1 MVNLLYGYNLGDS
14 DFSYRCRG
22 AQLMGSLILFVLGVA
37 APLAAALAVMWLEE
51 RRRAHVR
58 MHFDRVSQ
66 DNRGLK
72 LALSTKDA
80 KAAGNAAAAV
90 SVPADV
96 DPKEVNRLVTQ
107 LAEAG
112 ILMEWLRLGLKSP
125 AEVSAHLLGVSEQ
138 EAEMLHQATSEWG
151 AHGVA
156 AALDRLKGRLA
167 AVAEMEMIWADP
179 HSHGDRDA
187 SAMLERT
194 MWVFEP
200 EYVVGEGRFAVDPQI
215 GAVSKPA
222 VGASLAPGQN
232 KDGEPTLVVELK
244 NARVTIGAEQQLQ
257 AWNNVRELIRG
268 GHVRERD
275 PVEVFVVGGGVDE
288 LEANPRVEGR
298 YRNVRITSY
307 DYTHLIARAKRLTFG
322 LYDELKDV
330 SPFLRQ
336 HREAI
341 ATAEQHAADQ
351 AATEASG
358 VSVEDDIVRPADE
371 ADTVRHA
378 EYAEAS
384 QPHGGTEPEPPPQT
398 RRTGFG
404 GDHIVIG
411 QRKQQAAQ

>member
-1 MVNLLYGYNLGDS
+1 
-14 DFSYRCRG
+14 
-22 AQLMGSLILFVLGVA
+22 MGSLILFVLGVA

-51 RRRAHVR
+51 RRRAYVR
-58 MHFDRVSQ
+58 MHFERVSQ

-80 KAAGNAAAAV
+80 RAAGNAAAAV

-125 AEVSAHLLGVSEQ
+125 SQVSAHLLGVNEQ
-138 EAEMLHQATSEWG
+138 EADMLHQATAEWG
-151 AHGVA
+151 AHGIA

-179 HSHGDRDA
+179 HAQGDRDA

-200 EYVVGEGRFAVDPQI
+200 EYVVGEGRFAVDPTI

-222 VGASLAPGQN
+222 VGASLAPSQN

-244 NARVTIGAEQQLQ
+244 NARVTVGAEQQLQ

-341 ATAEQHAADQ
+341 ANAEQAAADQ
-351 AATEASG
+351 AAAEASG
-358 VSVEDDIVRPADE
+358 FSVDDDIVRPADQ

-378 EYAEAS
+378 EYAQAS
-384 QPHGGTEPEPPPQT
+384 PAPVEVGPKPAAQT
-398 RRTGFG
+398 RGGFSS
-404 GDHIVIG
+404 DYVVIG
-411 QRKQQAAQ
+411 TRKQQAAQ

>member
-1 MVNLLYGYNLGDS
+1 
-14 DFSYRCRG
+14 
-22 AQLMGSLILFVLGVA
+22 MGSLILFVLGVA

-51 RRRAHVR
+51 RRRAYVR
-58 MHFDRVSQ
+58 MHFERVSQ

-72 LALSTKDA
+72 LALSTTRDV
-80 KAAGNAAAAV
+80 KAAGAAAAAV
-90 SVPADV
+90 DVPANV
-96 DPKEVNRLVTQ
+96 DPKEVNRLVTK

-112 ILMEWLRLGLKSP
+112 ILVEWLRLGLKTP
-125 AEVSAHLLGVSEQ
+125 AEVSAHLLGVSEH
-138 EAEMLHQATSEWG
+138 EAEMLHQATAEWG
-151 AHGVA
+151 PHGIA

-187 SAMLERT
+187 SDMLERT

-200 EYVVGEGRFAVDPQI
+200 EYVVAEGRFGVDPQI

-222 VGASLAPGQN
+222 VGASLTPGQN
-232 KDGEPTLVVELK
+232 KDGDPTLVVELK
-244 NARVTIGAEQQLQ
+244 NARVTVGAEQQLQ

-275 PVEVFVVGGGVDE
+275 PVEVFVVGGNVDE

-307 DYTHLIARAKRLTFG
+307 DYTQLIARAKRLTFG

-341 ATAEQHAADQ
+341 AGAEQKAADQ
-351 AATEASG
+351 AAAEASG
-358 VSVEDDIVRPADE
+358 VSVGDDIVRPADE

-384 QPHGGTEPEPPPQT
+384 QAPAVDVPRLHPQP
-398 RRTGFG
+398 RQGFT
-404 GDHIVIG
+404 GDHVVIG
-411 QRKQQAAQ
+411 QRKPQAAQ

>member
-1 MVNLLYGYNLGDS
+1 
-14 DFSYRCRG
+14 
-22 AQLMGSLILFVLGVA
+22 MGSLILFVLGVA

-51 RRRAHVR
+51 RRRAYVR
-58 MHFDRVSQ
+58 MHFERVSQ

-72 LALSTKDA
+72 LALSSKDA

-90 SVPADV
+90 SVPGNV

-112 ILMEWLRLGLKSP
+112 ILMEWLRLGVRSP

-138 EAEMLHQATSEWG
+138 EADMLHQATAEWG

-179 HSHGDRDA
+179 HSHGERDA
-187 SAMLERT
+187 AAMLERT

-200 EYVVGEGRFAVDPQI
+200 EYVVGEGRFAVDPHI

-244 NARVTIGAEQQLQ
+244 NARVTVGAEQQLQ

-275 PVEVFVVGGGVDE
+275 PVEVFVVGGSVDE

-298 YRNVRITSY
+298 FRNVRITSY
-307 DYTHLIARAKRLTFG
+307 DYAHLIARAKRLTFG

-341 ATAEQHAADQ
+341 ATAEQDAADQ
-351 AATEASG
+351 AAAEASG
-358 VSVEDDIVRPADE
+358 VSVKDDIVRPADQ

-378 EYAEAS
+378 EYADAA
-384 QPHGGTEPEPPPQT
+384 QPHSGTEPEPPPQT
-398 RRTGFG
+398 RRGFT
-404 GDHIVIG
+404 GDHVVIG

>member
-1 MVNLLYGYNLGDS
+1 
-14 DFSYRCRG
+14 
-22 AQLMGSLILFVLGVA
+22 MGSLILFVLGVS

-58 MHFDRVSQ
+58 MHIERVSQ

-72 LALSTKDA
+72 LALSA
-80 KAAGNAAAAV
+80 KGTAGGAAPAV
-90 SVPADV
+90 NVPADI
-96 DPKEVNRLVTQ
+96 DAKEVNRLVAQ

-125 AEVSAHLLGVSEQ
+125 SQVSAQLLGVNEQ
-138 EAEMLHQATSEWG
+138 EADMLHQATADWG

-167 AVAEMEMIWADP
+167 AVAEMEMVWADP
-179 HSHGDRDA
+179 HAQGHRDA

-200 EYVVGEGRFAVDPQI
+200 EYVVGEGRFAVDPSI

-222 VGASLAPGQN
+222 VGASLVPGQN

-257 AWNNVRELIRG
+257 AWNNVRELMRG

-307 DYTHLIARAKRLTFG
+307 DYAHLIARAKRLTFG

-336 HREAI
+336 HRESI
-341 ATAEQHAADQ
+341 ATAEQLAADQ
-351 AATEASG
+351 AATEASRM
-358 VSVEDDIVRPADE
+358 SVEDDVVRPADE

-378 EYAEAS
+378 EYAQASPAPADAGS
-384 QPHGGTEPEPPPQT
+384 QPQQP
-398 RRTGFG
+398 RTGFNS
-404 GDHIVIG
+404 DYIVIG